1 MTGYKCAITNMNAKN
16 FTCKVDLGDNITYSS
31 QEFRSTS
38 FKLSSGDVLHVED
51 IIYVPGSKNNLL
63 SVSVL
68 EGKGFIVIFMDNQ
81 ALLWPKNKDL
91 KSHAM
96 IGVR

>member
-1 MTGYKCAITNMNAKN
+1 M
-16 FTCKVDLGDNITYSS
+16 SS
-31 QEFRSTS
+31 R
-38 FKLSSGDVLHVED
+38 DVLHVED
-51 IIYVPGSKNNLL
+51 ILYVLGSNNKLL
-63 SVSVL
+63 LVLVL

-81 ALLWPKNKDL
+81 ALLWTKNKDL